1 MMATQF
7 TRADSMIVRLTMICS
22 GATEATRRTRFPIDE
37 PLEAAAIA
45 RTAGLAHT
53 VDRIDRLWVGPSLR
67 ARQTARALAADA
79 IIKEELR
86 DQDFGEWSGQSAAV
100 IQEAQ
105 PRLMTAWRSDP
116 HMSPQG
122 GESFADVNR
131 RISPLMDELIALRGH
146 TVAVT
151 HAAIVRAAIVHV
163 LGAPLSVFSSIDVE
177 PLSMADFRSDG
188 QRWMLRGCGITVPKQ
203 RPVGDNG

>member
-1 MMATQF
+1 
-7 TRADSMIVRLTMICS
+7 MIVRLTMICS
-22 GATEATRRTRFPIDE
+22 GATEATRRARFPIDE
-37 PLEAAAIA
+37 PLEARAVTKAA
-45 RTAGLAHT
+45 RMAGML
-53 VDRIDRLWVGPSLR
+53 DRIDRLWTGPSLR
-67 ARQTARALAADA
+67 ACQTAYALAADA
-79 IIKEELR
+79 IIREELR
-86 DQDFGEWSGQSAAV
+86 DQDSGEWTGLSVAAF
-100 IQEAQ
+100 QETQ
-105 PRLMTAWRSDP
+105 PEILAALAADP
-116 HMSPQG
+116 HAAPAG

-203 RPVGDNG
+203 WPVGDNG